1 MRESPVPKMKV
12 VATKHTKRK
21 KLQKKKKHQQTCKS
35 TKASHALAVRLVSK
49 ECLAHGPTLK
59 VLAYLGQS
67 SRILLRWP
75 GSVGPPPVPSALN
88 TMASLAALVRTIL
101 LVHQIEINELPTLTA
116 G

>member
-1 MRESPVPKMKV
+1 MKV
-12 VATKHTKRK
+12 VATKHTKI
-21 KLQKKKKHQQTCKS
+21 KKKKNHQQNCKS

-67 SRILLRWP
+67 SRVPLKWP
-75 GSVGPPPVPSALN
+75 RSVGPLPVPSALN
-88 TMASLAALVRTIL
+88 TPASPAAFVRTIL